1 MVKRIFHKHETSQT
15 ISIDYQA
22 YTEVS
27 QTSETRGERRWS
39 VKFHHNHHITSDL
52 HERWRR
58 EGKFGKTILK
68 TGWKDTPPMT
78 RMKQDDHSFHP
89 THLKSEMVKWKT
101 GKRIAEKQ
109 CKHGSQVMQARLTS
123 NASAARKQCKCGSQ
137 AMQAWLTSN
146 ASVVHKQCKRG
157 SQAMQVRLTSNA
169 SAAHK
174 HS

>member
-52 HERWRR
+52 HERWRC

-68 TGWKDTPPMT
+68 TGWKDASQMT
-78 RMKQDDHSFHP
+78 RMKP
-89 THLKSEMVKWKT
+89 TPAVFTLPIWKAKWWNEKQVNGLPRNNAST
-101 GKRIAEKQ
+101 AHKQ
-109 CKHGSQVMQARLTS
+109 CKCSSQAMQVRLAS
-123 NASAARKQCKCGSQ
+123 NASAAHKQCKRGSQ

-146 ASVVHKQCKRG
+146 AS
-157 SQAMQVRLTSNA
+157 
-169 SAAHK
+169 AAHK